1 MTLSRLITVASL
13 VWLAYAAY
21 LGFQGMPQ
29 IPLDVSASDPAT
41 LDALNAARL
50 QHGLTYAAIG
60 LAPLLLVLI
69 AGRVMRR

>member
-1 MTLSRLITVASL
+1 MTLSRLITAAAL
-13 VWLAYAAY
+13 VWLVSAAY

-50 QHGLTYAAIG
+50 HHALTYAAIG
-60 LAPLLLVLI
+60 LAPLLLVFI
-69 AGRVMRR
+69 AGRWMRR